1 MARRSTILN
10 LAKLERKLKRLPQA
24 ALAEIR
30 AAMERAADDIVA
42 LAKSLVP
49 IDSGDLRDSIAWTW
63 GAPPRGALTLGKV
76 AKSALGKQLT
86 LTIYAGDDAAFYAR
100 WVEFGTQAAEAKAS
114 RQNANYKRTVIM
126 TKALAAHA
134 ATPAQPFFYPAYR
147 ASRKEAKRK
156 IRAATRRAAKKV
168 ASGG

>member
-10 LAKLERKLKRLPQA
+10 LAKLEQKLKRLPQA

-30 AAMERAADDIVA
+30 TAMERAADDIVA

-49 IDSGDLRDSIAWTW
+49 ADSGDLRDSIGWTW
-63 GAPPRGALTLGKV
+63 GAPPRGALTLGKI
-76 AKSALGKQLT
+76 ARSALGKD
-86 LTIYAGDDAAFYAR
+86 LTITIFAGNDAAYYAR
-100 WVEFGTQAAEAKAS
+100 WVEFGTAPHINGGLFAG
-114 RQNANYKRTVIM
+114 
-126 TKALAAHA
+126 TKNPG
-134 ATPAQPFFYPAYR
+134 TSAQPFFYPAYR

-156 IRAATRRAAKKV
+156 VRAATRRAAKKV